1 VTYHFPW
8 DHPQRR
14 FAHEQLDKQLPSP
27 STMLLEV
34 LLAAS
39 EVSGLKDKDKLVTG
53 CTFHFSNPHASM

>member
-1 VTYHFPW
+1 M
-8 DHPQRR
+8 
-14 FAHEQLDKQLPSP
+14 
-27 STMLLEV
+27 MLLEV